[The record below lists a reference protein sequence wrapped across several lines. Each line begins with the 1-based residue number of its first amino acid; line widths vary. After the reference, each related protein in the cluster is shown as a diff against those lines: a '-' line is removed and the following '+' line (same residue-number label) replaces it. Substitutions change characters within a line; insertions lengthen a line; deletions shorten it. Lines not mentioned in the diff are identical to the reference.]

1 MVFNC
6 AIESITGKHPK
17 DLHFSGDTARYSS
30 EVEPVP
36 RQSATLASGWQANF
50 LAEITPVPVTD
61 ISGRVVLVDASG
73 PLARTSPPHERRSP
87 LQAHSLV
94 SRGYR
99 CEQVNFDFALNYDN
113 VDAHASANGL
123 EGSAR
128 AAFERRK
135 WLDLIQIGFN
145 GTHYADTS
153 DPGTYPGRD
162 DCGVGWLQKFRNEAA
177 GRVISGLSVSSPK
190 SNTRGTHHTID
201 ALVLDA
207 WQSMIDE
214 QWQEGIVAVCS
225 HNTLVRKQ
233 WPLINRLDPS
243 QMNQEILLNE
253 EIIKNPVLGNLPAV
267 TVPFFPDNAVLITPL
282 ANLCLYWQRGSVRG
296 LVKNEPQYNRLAFYE
311 SCNLDWVVGQYEAG
325 CLLDGIDWK
334 E

>member
-1 MVFNC
+1 
-6 AIESITGKHPK
+6 
-17 DLHFSGDTARYSS
+17 
-30 EVEPVP
+30 
-36 RQSATLASGWQANF
+36 
-50 LAEITPVPVTD
+50 
-61 ISGRVVLVDASG
+61 
-73 PLARTSPPHERRSP
+73 
-87 LQAHSLV
+87 
-94 SRGYR
+94 
-99 CEQVNFDFALNYDN
+99 
-113 VDAHASANGL
+113 
-123 EGSAR
+123 
-128 AAFERRK
+128 
-135 WLDLIQIGFN
+135 
-145 GTHYADTS
+145 
-153 DPGTYPGRD
+153 
-162 DCGVGWLQKFRNEAA
+162 
-177 GRVISGLSVSSPK
+177 
-190 SNTRGTHHTID
+190 
-201 ALVLDA
+201 VLDA

-253 EIIKNPVLGNLPAV
+253 GIIKNPVLGNLPAV

>member
-1 MVFNC
+1 
-6 AIESITGKHPK
+6 
-17 DLHFSGDTARYSS
+17 
-30 EVEPVP
+30 
-36 RQSATLASGWQANF
+36 
-50 LAEITPVPVTD
+50 
-61 ISGRVVLVDASG
+61 
-73 PLARTSPPHERRSP
+73 
-87 LQAHSLV
+87 
-94 SRGYR
+94 YR
-99 CEQVNFDFALNYDN
+99 CEQVNFDFALSYDN

-145 GTHYADTS
+145 GTHYAAES
-153 DPGTYPGRD
+153 DPETYTGRD